1 MSGGGDGSMGEAM
14 YCVVFYESRGA
25 SAWWTRWLDQRFV
38 HVEVWWHIGD
48 DYWVA
53 VRPNHCYLACD
64 VMHGGPRQGECGV
77 SRFRTVKA
85 MRSRSSPMVPF
96 GMKTCVTVVKAVIG
110 LRAAWIVTPR
120 QLFNYLDKKAFV
132 Q

>member
-1 MSGGGDGSMGEAM
+1 MSGRGRQAMGEAT
-14 YCVVFYESRGA
+14 YHVVFYESKGT
-25 SAWWTRWLDQRFV
+25 SAWWTRGLDQRYV

-64 VMHGGPRQGECGV
+64 VMQGAPRVGENGV
-77 SRFRTVKA
+77 SGVHA
-85 MRSRSSPMVPF
+85 VEALRSRTSPMVPV
-96 GMKTCVTVVKAVIG
+96 GLKTCVTVVKSVIG
-110 LRAAWIVTPR
+110 LRAAWILTPR
-120 QLFNYLDKKAFV
+120 QLQHYLSKKAFI